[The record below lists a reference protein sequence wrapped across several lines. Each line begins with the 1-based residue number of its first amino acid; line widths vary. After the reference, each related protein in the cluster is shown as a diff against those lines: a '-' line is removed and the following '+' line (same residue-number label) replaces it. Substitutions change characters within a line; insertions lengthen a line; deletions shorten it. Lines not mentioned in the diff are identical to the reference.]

1 MRGGSLAFIPLQLS
15 LKRCHH
21 ISTST
26 SVLHFSTTPSSNQL
40 PATSSANANNNK
52 SNHGYLD
59 TDNKFLERRGQLAA
73 SKLGLPPNENRFHQ
87 PIVYHPNYSFP
98 EWPPNQTFP
107 MSKFHHL
114 ALNLTSRQPHL
125 PRPLVRSN
133 SDFYQPLSHQD
144 IPLQWF
150 GPICPTFLNN
160 FLSASLTKDEE
171 RRIGFRECSQMAQV
185 RERTVLEVAGT
196 VLAAQLAL
204 KYGIATNAAGGTHH
218 ASSEMGA
225 GYTILNDL
233 AITANYLMKHHEG
246 QDPIQTV
253 LVIDCDVHQV
263 STSAMAPKSR
273 LANVNF
279 LL

>member
-1 MRGGSLAFIPLQLS
+1 
-15 LKRCHH
+15 
-21 ISTST
+21 
-26 SVLHFSTTPSSNQL
+26 
-40 PATSSANANNNK
+40 
-52 SNHGYLD
+52 
-59 TDNKFLERRGQLAA
+59 
-73 SKLGLPPNENRFHQ
+73 
-87 PIVYHPNYSFP
+87 
-98 EWPPNQTFP
+98 
-107 MSKFHHL
+107 
-114 ALNLTSRQPHL
+114 
-125 PRPLVRSN
+125 
-133 SDFYQPLSHQD
+133 
-144 IPLQWF
+144 
-150 GPICPTFLNN
+150 
-160 FLSASLTKDEE
+160 
-171 RRIGFRECSQMAQV
+171 
-185 RERTVLEVAGT
+185 VLEVAGT